1 MDPVASGIIGMLIFF
16 IIMFLGF
23 NIPFAML
30 FGGAVGLLLIAGPS
44 VASTMIAAEFIN
56 TFSSYT
62 LTVAPLF
69 GLMGFVASFS
79 GIGEKLFNCI
89 KTYIGHKRGGLPM
102 AVQVANV
109 GFGAICGSALAANAT
124 FTAVAYPEMRKEGYA
139 VELAALSIVNGGLV
153 AVLLPPST
161 TKVLY
166 GIATETSIAHLFMAG
181 FLPALLA
188 LTLNIFTIWIILKAR
203 PHFGS
208 VTRKY
213 SWRERWAAT
222 RRGGIIEIACVF
234 TLAMG
239 GMFAGFFT
247 PTEAAA
253 VGAFGMLVVAAV
265 SRQLTWSK
273 FTKAC
278 FQGLRLAAMMY
289 FLLASANVL
298 GRMFVL
304 TRIPIRLGQ
313 WVEALGLT
321 PLAVVAVII
330 LIYLILGLFS
340 EMNSMMLLTL
350 PMFFPLVVDYAGFSP
365 LWFCNILIIL
375 MGIGAV
381 TPPVGVALFFQKGF
395 IQPYDP
401 DVPVSL
407 LFRASYPWLLTKLA
421 GTIILIA
428 FPQITTILPHLF
440 YGAPL

>member
-1 MDPVASGIIGMLIFF
+1 MDLVAAGVIGMLIFF

-30 FGGAVGLLLIAGPS
+30 FGGAVGLVLISGPA
-44 VASTMIAAEFIN
+44 VASTMIATEFVN

-79 GIGEKLFNCI
+79 GIGEKIFGCI
-89 KTYIGHKRGGLPM
+89 KTYLGHKRGGLAH
-102 AVQVANV
+102 AVQAANV
-109 GFGAICGSALAANAT
+109 GLGAITGSALAANAT

-139 VELAALSIVNGGLV
+139 AEFSAMVIINGGII

-166 GIATETSIAHLFMAG
+166 GMMTETSITHLFMAG

-188 LTLNIFTIWIILKAR
+188 LILNLLTIWVILKVR
-203 PHFGS
+203 PDLAS
-208 VTRKY
+208 VSRKC
-213 SWRERWAAT
+213 SWKERWEAT
-222 RRGGIIEIACVF
+222 KRGGIIEIAIVF
-234 TLAMG
+234 IISLG
-239 GMFAGFFT
+239 GMFTGFFT

-253 VGAFGMLVVAAV
+253 VGAFGMTIVAAV
-265 SRQLTWSK
+265 SRQLTWKK
-273 FTKAC
+273 FTKALY
-278 FQGLRLAAMMY
+278 QGLRLAAMYY
-289 FLLASANVL
+289 FLLSSANVL

-304 TRIPIRLGQ
+304 TRIPMRLGS
-313 WVEALGLT
+313 WVENLGLE
-321 PLAVVAVII
+321 PLAVVVVII

-365 LWFCNILIIL
+365 LWFCNILILL

-381 TPPVGVALFFQKGF
+381 TPPVGVAIFFQKGF

-401 DVPVSL
+401 DVPISS
-407 LFRASYPWLLTKLA
+407 LFRASYPWLIPRFA
-421 GTIILIA
+421 ATIILI
-428 FPQITTILPHLF
+428 FVPQITTILPHLF